1 MEVALEEFFQ
11 LTVSKTVKEVYL
23 TDMYPVQV
31 LVQQA
36 FLKKYSLKPS
46 DEESLLFKET
56 EAFSDA
62 YALLH
67 P

>member
-1 MEVALEEFFQ
+1 VEVALEEFFQ

-23 TDMYPVQV
+23 TDMYLVQV

-36 FLKKYSLKPS
+36 FLQDELKCSMLKMKPW
-46 DEESLLFKET
+46 F
-56 EAFSDA
+56 
-62 YALLH
+62 